1 MLLHAGLNRCRKSCR
16 LRWLNYLKPNIK
28 RGNFAE
34 DEVDLLLMLHKLLG
48 NRQVYQIYITLQLL
62 TQNSSILL
70 FVFFFFVNVHG
81 LIIPSSLSEKKKKKK
96 KKQNKTKKKK
106 KGKTTLKRKRYHSD
120 YAIVS
125 VIVVSLGS

>member
-81 LIIPSSLSEKKKKKK
+81 LIIPSSLSEKKKK
-96 KKQNKTKKKK
+96 QNKTKQKKKKK